1 MCTLNH
7 NMHYCGLAADGL
19 ERYRVGLLLLV
30 CGPKCIKNLGHLW
43 VKEEIKN
50 VICVLW
56 ERSFIHQEKNET
68 LIGKLSCCFLNK
80 MHFFIH

>member
-30 CGPKCIKNLGHLW
+30 VWAKVYKKFRPFVGKRRNKKCNLCFMGKDFHTSG
-43 VKEEIKN
+43 KE
-50 VICVLW
+50 
-56 ERSFIHQEKNET
+56 
-68 LIGKLSCCFLNK
+68 
-80 MHFFIH
+80 